1 MINQPSL
8 LEEKQVRDIE
18 WPKGALLS
26 RIIRGN
32 QELVP
37 NGDVIL
43 QVGDRLEILTDSNQR
58 AKVWQIM
65 NMLN

>member
-43 QVGDRLEILTDSNQR
+43 
-58 AKVWQIM
+58 
-65 NMLN
+65 